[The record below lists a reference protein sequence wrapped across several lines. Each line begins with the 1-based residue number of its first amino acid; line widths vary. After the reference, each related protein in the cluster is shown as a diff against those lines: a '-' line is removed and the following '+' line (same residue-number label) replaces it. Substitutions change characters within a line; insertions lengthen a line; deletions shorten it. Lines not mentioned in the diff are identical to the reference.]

1 MATSAA
7 KDEKPQ
13 LIGPTRKLAKKPRK
27 TAKKAPRKATRRGS
41 TKKRK

>member
-7 KDEKPQ
+7 RDEKPQ

-27 TAKKAPRKATRRGS
+27 TARKAPRKVARRR
-41 TKKRK
+41 TAKKRK